1 MRSFQEKES
10 RYYLLV
16 GRLSTI
22 NRRSCARHFARAER
36 TISRRCR
43 FARIVC
49 SPVKIAYSAKPKSI
63 LIEVLPFA
71 CSDPAP
77 VYIGDGIAEELT
89 NALAPLEVLRVVPRT
104 SSFRQRGI
112 DPVREGKVL
121 GVDRVITG
129 CDSIRAGTACVLIR
143 GFRN

>member
-1 MRSFQEKES
+1 M
-10 RYYLLV
+10 
-16 GRLSTI
+16 
-22 NRRSCARHFARAER
+22 ER